1 VSIINFGQPFSFACQ
16 MGVSVAPLAVSCC
29 AFWCIFHD
37 LWRRYGFK
45 VSERRRSSPG
55 YGEGLHQSLILCC
68 RRSLF
73 MYQDF
78 PVRLLPLDKEV
89 QLHELSI
96 SLLSTFRNVLAMER
110 TEKHINPPFFPSFA
124 ISSQLF
130 QHRQTTTPTNKQDY
144 QSKLHFTTN
153 MPPSMPVVWT
163 PGSCIQCGSTDIGP
177 DGKCRNCGSR
187 Q

>member
-1 VSIINFGQPFSFACQ
+1 MSIINFGQPFSCACQ

-29 AFWCIFHD
+29 AFWCRFHD

-73 MYQDF
+73 MYQEF
-78 PVRLLPLDKEV
+78 PVRFLPLDKEV

-96 SLLSTFRNVLAMER
+96 FAPLN
-110 TEKHINPPFFPSFA
+110 FPKRSGHGANGKAYKPRFLPLR
-124 ISSQLF
+124 SHRS

-144 QSKLHFTTN
+144 QSKLLFTTN

-163 PGSCIQCGSTDIGP
+163 PGSCIQCGSTDIGA